1 MRVLGKAEPPSGRES
16 CVSDLSSESLTC
28 CVRALMQPLPGHSM
42 VSHDVC
48 AVLEGSNVVP
58 RTRVSGKIKRIIPS
72 ERSPALEWRR
82 DYPRCAD

>member
-1 MRVLGKAEPPSGRES
+1 
-16 CVSDLSSESLTC
+16 
-28 CVRALMQPLPGHSM
+28 MQPLPGHSM

-58 RTRVSGKIKRIIPS
+58 RTHVSGKIKRIIPS